1 MGRVLR
7 PRGENQVHTRIIV
20 GQRFC
25 RVIVRSVAIIDTQC
39 VNLEGLEDVFRIC
52 GRQVG
57 MAALEKRVAEF
68 IIKNDSRVG
77 RFLKDMEK
85 YDKPRLQGSPASGH
99 NMSKPDLNYFAP
111 KKNLQVMLCE
121 DWFDK
126 VCADKKKF
134 TTAWREKFVADL
146 MASEYRDKIA
156 EDWAKSDQRLQIKGR
171 VIGAL
176 IAAGV
181 INKKAL
187 PVARTYYNI
196 NENTAEVKTL
206 AKYMGDSRKE
216 FYTDWIKEY
225 VAQIES

>member
-1 MGRVLR
+1 MAAIYT
-7 PRGENQVHTRIIV
+7 ENL
-20 GQRFC
+20 
-25 RVIVRSVAIIDTQC
+25 
-39 VNLEGLEDVFRIC
+39 NLERVEEVFRIC
-52 GRQVG
+52 GRQLG
-57 MAALEKRVAEF
+57 MAALEKCIADYV
-68 IIKNDSRVG
+68 IKNDSRVG
-77 RFLKDMEK
+77 LFLKDMEK

-111 KKNLQVMLCE
+111 MKHLQVMLCK

-126 VCADKKKF
+126 VSADKKKY
-134 TTAWREKFVADL
+134 TTAWREKFVVDL
-146 MASEYRDKIA
+146 MASEYRDKIT
-156 EDWAKSDQRLQIKGR
+156 EDWAKSDQQLQIKGR

-187 PVARTYYNI
+187 AVARTYYNI
-196 NENTAEVKTL
+196 EENTAQVKTL

-225 VAQIES
+225 VTQS

>member
-1 MGRVLR
+1 MAFSAIHIIEQQANAYFDNFANTLDDLQRLYDETGDVQALECRNRLLARYQSKPFRGAPASDNNGMSEGRVYM
-7 PRGENQVHTRIIV
+7 RGDPE
-20 GQRFC
+20 
-25 RVIVRSVAIIDTQC
+25 
-39 VNLEGLEDVFRIC
+39 
-52 GRQVG
+52 
-57 MAALEKRVAEF
+57 
-68 IIKNDSRVG
+68 
-77 RFLKDMEK
+77 
-85 YDKPRLQGSPASGH
+85 
-99 NMSKPDLNYFAP
+99 SKPDLNYFAP

-156 EDWAKSDQRLQIKGR
+156 EDWAKPDQRLQIKGR

-187 PVARTYYNI
+187 AVARTYYNN

-225 VAQIES
+225 VTQS

>member
-1 MGRVLR
+1 MAFSAIHIIEQQANAFFDNFANTLDDLQRLYDETGDVQALECRKRLLARYQSKPFLGDPASKNNGKSEGRV
-7 PRGENQVHTRIIV
+7 
-20 GQRFC
+20 
-25 RVIVRSVAIIDTQC
+25 SM
-39 VNLEGLEDVFRIC
+39 C
-52 GRQVG
+52 GTP
-57 MAALEKRVAEF
+57 ES
-68 IIKNDSRVG
+68 DS
-77 RFLKDMEK
+77 
-85 YDKPRLQGSPASGH
+85 
-99 NMSKPDLNYFAP
+99 DLNYFAP

-121 DWFDK
+121 EWFDK
-126 VCADKKKF
+126 VSADKKKY

-146 MASEYRDKIA
+146 MASEFRDKIA

-187 PVARTYYNI
+187 AVARTYYN
-196 NENTAEVKTL
+196 NKENTAEVKTL

-225 VAQIES
+225 VAQS

>member
-1 MGRVLR
+1 MSR
-7 PRGENQVHTRIIV
+7 
-20 GQRFC
+20 C
-25 RVIVRSVAIIDTQC
+25 KSVATIDTQDI
-39 VNLEGLEDVFRIC
+39 NLEGVEEVFKIC
-52 GRQVG
+52 GRQLG
-57 MAALEKRVAEF
+57 MAALEKCVAEF
-68 IIKNDSRVG
+68 FIKNDSRIS

-121 DWFDK
+121 EWFDK
-126 VCADKKKF
+126 VSADKKKY
-134 TTAWREKFVADL
+134 TTAWRGKFVADL

-156 EDWAKSDQRLQIKGR
+156 EDWAKPDQRLQIKGR

-181 INKKAL
+181 INQKAL
-187 PVARTYYNI
+187 AVARTYYN
-196 NENTAEVKTL
+196 NNDNTAEVKTL

-225 VAQIES
+225 VAKS